1 MRILVVCS
9 DADIGGAERL
19 LATLASARRPEDTLA
34 LAVLMRPG
42 TLSARLEASF
52 DEVHYLGFPPTS
64 RNLFGMVRALE
75 RVARGFEPDVV
86 WSNLFHADLVTALA
100 RLRMP
105 RVTTAHTQRLGAQDH
120 PLTRLIARA
129 VGLLSF
135 RFQAVVP
142 TSDSAQMQD
151 FLRSLRMRNVRPAIL
166 NTAPLPAAPS
176 FRADAR
182 QFLSL
187 ARNHPVKGHAVLFRA
202 FAAIAEDHPAWSL
215 AAYGPGVTPDDP
227 AMARAI
233 ADADAGELVRAG
245 RIRLLG
251 PTDHPEDQLSDA
263 SALVISSL
271 YGETFPLV
279 GIEAAGAGVPV
290 ITSDLGNCAAFADD
304 KRYVVRPGDA
314 EELAAAMAAYAD
326 AGDAARAGLSAAAR
340 TRSERDYDPRV
351 GYEAYRAV
359 FASLTSAKAPTR

>member
-19 LATLASARRPEDTLA
+19 LATLASARRPEDRLA

-64 RNLFGMVRALE
+64 RNLPGMVRALE
-75 RVARGFEPDVV
+75 RVARAFGPDVV
-86 WSNLFHADLVTALA
+86 WSNLFHADIVTALA
-100 RLRMP
+100 RLQAP
-105 RVTTAHTQRLGAQDH
+105 RVTTAHTQKLGPQDH

-142 TSDSAQMQD
+142 TSDSEQMRD
-151 FLRSLRMRNVRPAIL
+151 FLRSLGMRNVRPAIL
-166 NTAPLPAAPS
+166 NTAPLPGAAT
-176 FRADAR
+176 FRVDAR

-187 ARNHPVKGHAVLFRA
+187 ARNHPVKGHSVLFQA
-202 FAAIAEDHPAWSL
+202 FAAIAGDHPEWSL
-215 AAYGPGVTPDDP
+215 AAYGPGVTADDP

-233 ADADAGELVRAG
+233 ADADADELVRTG

-251 PTDHPEDQLSDA
+251 PTDRPEDQLSDA
-263 SALVISSL
+263 AALVISSL

-304 KRYVVRPGDA
+304 RRYAVRPGDVA
-314 EELAAAMAAYAD
+314 ALATALAAYAD
-326 AGDAARAGLSAAAR
+326 AGDAERAALSAAAR
-340 TRSERDYDPRV
+340 ARSEREYDPRV
-351 GYEAYRAV
+351 AYEAYRAV
-359 FASLTSAKAPTR
+359 FASLVRTKAKER